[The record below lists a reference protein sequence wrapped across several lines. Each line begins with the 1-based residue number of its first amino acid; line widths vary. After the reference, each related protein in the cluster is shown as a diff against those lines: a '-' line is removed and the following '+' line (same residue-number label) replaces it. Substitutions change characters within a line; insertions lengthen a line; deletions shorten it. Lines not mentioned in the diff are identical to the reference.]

1 MEIIYEH
8 NSQISSMDFSNDE
21 QVIGFGDID
30 GVAIMLEGE
39 DYEMIY
45 TIKVPNEKVNAVKCD
60 RNSGNFIFGFDYN
73 LKICDSKGNI
83 YQLKF

>member
-1 MEIIYEH
+1 
-8 NSQISSMDFSNDE
+8 
-21 QVIGFGDID
+21 
-30 GVAIMLEGE
+30 MLEGE

-73 LKICDSKGNI
+73 LKICDSKGNLLSIKILI
-83 YQLKF
+83 YYFKGIELISIELNRL